1 MPGIDLTLSVSKLNE
16 YVNSLLS
23 NDLRLRSVKVKGEI
37 SALKLQ
43 QGSGHLYFTLKD
55 ETAVIR
61 CIMFASK
68 VASLRFEPA
77 DGMKVIVSGKV
88 EIYSP
93 SGQYSFNVTGMQQA
107 GEGELYRQFVETSNR
122 LRALGLFDRKRP
134 IPSLPKCVGVVTS
147 DTGAALH
154 DITSVIRRR
163 FPCMDIVV
171 APAAVQGKNAPS
183 ELIRALEAVNND
195 ARADVIIIGRG
206 GGSYEELSCF
216 NDEQLAYAVFNSRI
230 PVISAVGHE
239 VDFTIVDFV
248 SDLRAPTPSAAA
260 EICVPVYSELTEA
273 LNTVRST
280 LNGAAMQRIDMLKLN
295 LMLTSESSALSDPSS
310 IFTDRIR
317 RINDMAV
324 NMKHALER
332 HFGELCSKHETRT
345 EKLMALNPN
354 AVLSRGYAIVKSE
367 NGQFLRSISDAD
379 VNDRVEIVLSDGKLN
394 ARICK

>member
-295 LMLTSESSALSDPSS
+295 LMLTSETSALSDPSS

-324 NMKHALER
+324 NIRHALER

-367 NGQFLRSISDAD
+367 NGQFLRSISDAE
-379 VNDRVEIVLSDGKLN
+379 VNDRVEIILSDGKLN
-394 ARICK
+394 ARICE

>member
-295 LMLTSESSALSDPSS
+295 LMLTSETSALSDPSS

-317 RINDMAV
+317 RINDSAV
-324 NMKHALER
+324 NMKRALER

-367 NGQFLRSISDAD
+367 NGQFLRSISDAE
-379 VNDRVEIVLSDGKLN
+379 VNDRVEIILSDGKLN

>member
-394 ARICK
+394 ARICE

>member
-1 MPGIDLTLSVSKLNE
+1 MQGIDLTLSVSKLNE

-77 DGMKVIVSGKV
+77 DGMKVIVSGRV

-93 SGQYSFNVTGMQQA
+93 SGQYSFNVTGMQRA
-107 GEGELYRQFVETSNR
+107 GEGELYRQFIETSNK
-122 LRALGLFDRKRP
+122 LKALGMFDRKRP

-154 DITSVIRRR
+154 DIISVIQRR

-183 ELIRALEAVNND
+183 ELIHALEAVNND

-206 GGSYEELSCF
+206 GGSYEDLSCF

-239 VDFTIVDFV
+239 VDFTITDFV

-260 EICVPVYSELTEA
+260 EICVPVYSELAES
-273 LNTVRST
+273 LNTVKSA
-280 LNGAAMQRIDMLKLN
+280 LNGAVMQCIDMLKLN
-295 LMLTSESSALSDPSS
+295 LMLLSEASVLADPSS
-310 IFTDRIR
+310 IFADRLR
-317 RINDMAV
+317 RINDSAV
-324 NMKHALER
+324 NMKHALE
-332 HFGELCSKHETRT
+332 HYFGELCSKHETRT
-345 EKLMALNPN
+345 EKLIALNPT
-354 AVLSRGYAIVKSE
+354 AVLSRGYAMVRAE
-367 NGQFLRSISDAD
+367 DGRFLHSVSDAD
-379 VNDRVEIVLSDGKLN
+379 VNDCVEIILSDGKLN
-394 ARICK
+394 ARICE

>member
-230 PVISAVGHE
+230 PVIGAVGHE

-295 LMLTSESSALSDPSS
+295 LMLTSETSALSDPSS

-367 NGQFLRSISDAD
+367 NGQYLRSVSDAD
-379 VNDRVEIVLSDGKLN
+379 VNDRVEIILSDGKLN
-394 ARICK
+394 ARICE

>member
-154 DITSVIRRR
+154 DITSIIRRR

-260 EICVPVYSELTEA
+260 EICVPVYSELNEA

-295 LMLTSESSALSDPSS
+295 LMLTSETSALSDPSS

-367 NGQFLRSISDAD
+367 NGQFLRSISDAE
-379 VNDRVEIVLSDGKLN
+379 VNDRVEIILSDGKLN

>member
-295 LMLTSESSALSDPSS
+295 LMLTSETSALSDPSS

-345 EKLMALNPN
+345 EKLMVLNPN

-367 NGQFLRSISDAD
+367 NGQFLRSISDAE
-379 VNDRVEIVLSDGKLN
+379 VNDRVEIILSDGKLN

>member
-163 FPCMDIVV
+163 FSCMDIVV

-216 NDEQLAYAVFNSRI
+216 NDEQLAYAVINSRI

-295 LMLTSESSALSDPSS
+295 LMLTSETSALSDPSS

-367 NGQFLRSISDAD
+367 NGQFLRSISDAE
-379 VNDRVEIVLSDGKLN
+379 VNDRVEIILSDGKLN
-394 ARICK
+394 ARICE

>member
-107 GEGELYRQFVETSNR
+107 GEGDLYRQFIETSNR

-134 IPSLPKCVGVVTS
+134 IPSLPRCVGVVTS

-295 LMLTSESSALSDPSS
+295 LMLTSETSALSDPSS

-367 NGQFLRSISDAD
+367 NGQFVRSISDAE
-379 VNDRVEIVLSDGKLN
+379 VNDRVEIILSDGKLN

>member
-68 VASLRFEPA
+68 VASLRLEPA

-295 LMLTSESSALSDPSS
+295 LMLTSETSALSDSSS

-367 NGQFLRSISDAD
+367 NGQFLRSISDAE
-379 VNDRVEIVLSDGKLN
+379 VNDRVEIILSDGKLN

>member
-77 DGMKVIVSGKV
+77 DGIKVIVSGKV

-295 LMLTSESSALSDPSS
+295 LMLTSETSALSDPSS

-367 NGQFLRSISDAD
+367 NGQFLRSISDAE
-379 VNDRVEIVLSDGKLN
+379 VNDRVEIILSDGKLN

>member
-107 GEGELYRQFVETSNR
+107 GEGDLYRQFIETSNR

-216 NDEQLAYAVFNSRI
+216 NDEQLAYAVINSRI

-295 LMLTSESSALSDPSS
+295 LMLTSETSALSDPSS

-367 NGQFLRSISDAD
+367 NGQYLRSVSDAD
-379 VNDRVEIVLSDGKLN
+379 VNDRVEIILSDGKLN
-394 ARICK
+394 ARICE

>member
-37 SALKLQ
+37 SALRLQ

-134 IPSLPKCVGVVTS
+134 IPSLPRCVGVVTS

-273 LNTVRST
+273 MNTVRST

-295 LMLTSESSALSDPSS
+295 LMLTSETSALSDPSS

-367 NGQFLRSISDAD
+367 NGQYLRSVSDAD
-379 VNDRVEIVLSDGKLN
+379 VNDRVEIILSDGKLN
-394 ARICK
+394 ARICE

>member
-37 SALKLQ
+37 SALRLQ

-295 LMLTSESSALSDPSS
+295 LMLTSETSALSDPSS

-367 NGQFLRSISDAD
+367 NGQYLRSVSDAD
-379 VNDRVEIVLSDGKLN
+379 VNDRVEIILSDGKLN
-394 ARICK
+394 AHICE

>member
-273 LNTVRST
+273 MNTVRST

-295 LMLTSESSALSDPSS
+295 LMLTSETSALSDPSS

-367 NGQFLRSISDAD
+367 NGQFLRSISDAE
-379 VNDRVEIVLSDGKLN
+379 VNDRVEIILSDGKLN

>member
-107 GEGELYRQFVETSNR
+107 GEGDLYRQFIETSYR

-216 NDEQLAYAVFNSRI
+216 NDEQLAYAVINSRI

-260 EICVPVYSELTEA
+260 EIGVPVYSELTEA

-295 LMLTSESSALSDPSS
+295 LMLTSETSALSDPSS

-367 NGQFLRSISDAD
+367 NGQFLRSISDAE
-379 VNDRVEIVLSDGKLN
+379 VNDRVEIILSDGKLN

>member
-239 VDFTIVDFV
+239 VDFPIVDFV
-248 SDLRAPTPSAAA
+248 SDLRAPTPPAAA
-260 EICVPVYSELTEA
+260 EICVPVCSELNEA

-295 LMLTSESSALSDPSS
+295 LMLTSETSALSDPSS

-367 NGQFLRSISDAD
+367 NGQYLRSVSDAD
-379 VNDRVEIVLSDGKLN
+379 VNDRVEIILSDGKLN
-394 ARICK
+394 ARICE

>member
-107 GEGELYRQFVETSNR
+107 GEGDLYRQFIETSNR

-295 LMLTSESSALSDPSS
+295 LMLTSETSALSDPSS

-367 NGQFLRSISDAD
+367 NGQFLRSISDAE
-379 VNDRVEIVLSDGKLN
+379 VNDRVEIILSDGKLN

>member
-216 NDEQLAYAVFNSRI
+216 NDEQLAYAVINSRI

-295 LMLTSESSALSDPSS
+295 LMLTSETSALSDPSS

-367 NGQFLRSISDAD
+367 NGQFLRSISDAE
-379 VNDRVEIVLSDGKLN
+379 VNDRVEIILSDGKLN
-394 ARICK
+394 ARICE

>member
-107 GEGELYRQFVETSNR
+107 GEGDLYRQFIETSNR

-260 EICVPVYSELTEA
+260 EICVPVYSELTES

-295 LMLTSESSALSDPSS
+295 LMLTSETSALSDPSS

-345 EKLMALNPN
+345 EKLMVLNPN

-367 NGQFLRSISDAD
+367 NGQFLRSISDAE
-379 VNDRVEIVLSDGKLN
+379 VNDRVEIILSDGKLN

>member
-37 SALKLQ
+37 SALRLQ

-216 NDEQLAYAVFNSRI
+216 NDEQLAYAVINSRI

-295 LMLTSESSALSDPSS
+295 LMLTSETSALSDPSS

-367 NGQFLRSISDAD
+367 NGQFLRSISDAE
-379 VNDRVEIVLSDGKLN
+379 VNDRVEIILSDGKLN
-394 ARICK
+394 ARICE

>member
-68 VASLRFEPA
+68 VASLRLEPA

-280 LNGAAMQRIDMLKLN
+280 LNGEAMQRIDMLKLN
-295 LMLTSESSALSDPSS
+295 LMLTSETSALSDPSS

-379 VNDRVEIVLSDGKLN
+379 VNDRVEIILSDGKLN

>member
-216 NDEQLAYAVFNSRI
+216 NDEQLAYAVINSRI

-260 EICVPVYSELTEA
+260 EICVPVYSELTES

-280 LNGAAMQRIDMLKLN
+280 LNSAAMQRIDMLKLN
-295 LMLTSESSALSDPSS
+295 LMLTSETSALSDPSS

-345 EKLMALNPN
+345 EKIMVLNPN

-367 NGQFLRSISDAD
+367 NGQFLRSISDAE
-379 VNDRVEIVLSDGKLN
+379 VNDRVEIILSDGKLN

>member
-37 SALKLQ
+37 SAIKLQ
-43 QGSGHLYFTLKD
+43 RGSGHLYFTLKD

-367 NGQFLRSISDAD
+367 NGQFLRSISDAE
-379 VNDRVEIVLSDGKLN
+379 VNDRVEIILSDGKLN

>member
-154 DITSVIRRR
+154 DITSIIRRR

-239 VDFTIVDFV
+239 VDFTIADFV

-295 LMLTSESSALSDPSS
+295 LMLTSETSALSDPSS

-367 NGQFLRSISDAD
+367 NGQFLRSISDAE
-379 VNDRVEIVLSDGKLN
+379 VNDRVEIILSDGKLN

>member
-43 QGSGHLYFTLKD
+43 QGSGHLYFSLKD

-295 LMLTSESSALSDPSS
+295 LMLTSETSALSDPSS

-317 RINDMAV
+317 RINDLAV

-367 NGQFLRSISDAD
+367 NGQFLRSISDAE
-379 VNDRVEIVLSDGKLN
+379 VNDRVEIILSDGKLN
-394 ARICK
+394 ARICE

>member
-23 NDLRLRSVKVKGEI
+23 NDLRIRSVKVKGEI

-280 LNGAAMQRIDMLKLN
+280 LNGAAMKRIDMLKLN
-295 LMLTSESSALSDPSS
+295 LMLTSETSALSDPSS

-367 NGQFLRSISDAD
+367 NGQFLRSISDAE
-379 VNDRVEIVLSDGKLN
+379 VNDRVEIILSDGKLN
-394 ARICK
+394 ARICE

>member
-216 NDEQLAYAVFNSRI
+216 NDEQLAYAVINSRI

-295 LMLTSESSALSDPSS
+295 LMLTSETSALSDPSS

-367 NGQFLRSISDAD
+367 NGQYLRSVSDAD
-379 VNDRVEIVLSDGKLN
+379 VNDRVEIILSDGKLN
-394 ARICK
+394 AHICE

>member
-367 NGQFLRSISDAD
+367 NGQFLRSISDAE
-379 VNDRVEIVLSDGKLN
+379 VNDRVEIILSDGKLN

>member
-68 VASLRFEPA
+68 VASLRLEPA

-295 LMLTSESSALSDPSS
+295 LMLTSETSALSDPSS

-367 NGQFLRSISDAD
+367 NGKFLRSISDAE
-379 VNDRVEIVLSDGKLN
+379 VNDRVEIILSDGKLN

>member
-37 SALKLQ
+37 SALRLQ

-216 NDEQLAYAVFNSRI
+216 NDEQLAYAVINSRI

-295 LMLTSESSALSDPSS
+295 LMLTSETSALSDPSS

-367 NGQFLRSISDAD
+367 NGQFLRSISDAE
-379 VNDRVEIVLSDGKLN
+379 VNDRVEIILSDGKLN

>member
-216 NDEQLAYAVFNSRI
+216 NDEQLAYAVINSRI

-295 LMLTSESSALSDPSS
+295 LMLTSETSALSDPSS

-367 NGQFLRSISDAD
+367 NGQFLRSISDAE
-379 VNDRVEIVLSDGKLN
+379 VNDRVEIILSDGKLN

>member
-260 EICVPVYSELTEA
+260 EICVPVCSELNEA

-295 LMLTSESSALSDPSS
+295 LMLTSETSALSDPSS

-367 NGQFLRSISDAD
+367 NGQYLRSVSDAD
-379 VNDRVEIVLSDGKLN
+379 VNDRVEIILSDGKLN
-394 ARICK
+394 AHICE

>member
-273 LNTVRST
+273 MNTVRST

-295 LMLTSESSALSDPSS
+295 LMLTSETSALSDPSS

-367 NGQFLRSISDAD
+367 NGQFLRSISDAE
-379 VNDRVEIVLSDGKLN
+379 VNDRVEIILSDGKLN
-394 ARICK
+394 ARICE

>member
-37 SALKLQ
+37 SALRLQ

-107 GEGELYRQFVETSNR
+107 GEGDLYRQFVETSNR

-216 NDEQLAYAVFNSRI
+216 NDEQLAYAVINSRI

-295 LMLTSESSALSDPSS
+295 LMLTSETSALSDPSS

-367 NGQFLRSISDAD
+367 NGQFLRSISDAE
-379 VNDRVEIVLSDGKLN
+379 VNDRVEIILSDGKLN
-394 ARICK
+394 ARICE

>member
-37 SALKLQ
+37 SALRLQ

-295 LMLTSESSALSDPSS
+295 LMLTSETSALSDPSS

-367 NGQFLRSISDAD
+367 NGQFLRSISDAE
-379 VNDRVEIVLSDGKLN
+379 VNDRVEIILSDGKLN
-394 ARICK
+394 ARICE

>member
-107 GEGELYRQFVETSNR
+107 GEGDLYRQFIETSNR

-295 LMLTSESSALSDPSS
+295 LMLTSETSALSDPSS

-367 NGQFLRSISDAD
+367 NGQYLRSVSDAD
-379 VNDRVEIVLSDGKLN
+379 VNDRVEIILSDGKLN
-394 ARICK
+394 AHICE

>member
-216 NDEQLAYAVFNSRI
+216 NDEHLAYAVFNSRI

-295 LMLTSESSALSDPSS
+295 LMLTSETSALSDPSS

-367 NGQFLRSISDAD
+367 NGQFLRSISDAE
-379 VNDRVEIVLSDGKLN
+379 VNDRVEIILSDGKLN

>member
-147 DTGAALH
+147 DTGAAQH

-295 LMLTSESSALSDPSS
+295 LMLTSETSALSDPSS

-367 NGQFLRSISDAD
+367 NGQFLRSISDAE
-379 VNDRVEIVLSDGKLN
+379 VNDRVEIILSDGKLN

>member
-107 GEGELYRQFVETSNR
+107 GEGDLYRQFIETSYR

-295 LMLTSESSALSDPSS
+295 LMLTSETSALSDPSS

-367 NGQFLRSISDAD
+367 NGQFLRSISDAE
-379 VNDRVEIVLSDGKLN
+379 VNDRVEIILSDGKLN
-394 ARICK
+394 ARICE